1 MPPYCSGPTKR
12 NGRTSSGA
20 QRWRCTACGAS
31 TTVRYDDTAA
41 RFDEF
46 LSWLLSKDT
55 QLEMPG
61 AGRTFRRR
69 TAEFWE
75 VWPMPVPDG
84 EFHRVLFV
92 DGIWLA
98 ERLVVLICCSEDRV
112 VSWYMA
118 QSENSRAW
126 SALMEPIPAPDV
138 VVTDGGSGFAK
149 AVRAAWPRTK
159 VQRCLFH
166 AYAQV
171 KRCTTTRPKLQAG
184 RELYQIALDLTRI
197 KTLHQAEL
205 WRERYLDWCGFWS
218 DFLED
223 TTLVDGKRVYTHER
237 LRKARRSLSSLVSA
251 GTLFTFLDPELTK
264 AGPLPYTN
272 NKIEGGVNA
281 QLRAVLRNHRGL
293 TTLKRVK
300 AVFWWCH
307 AHSGDARTAKEKL
320 ATMPRD
326 SDIDLLYDVYSA
338 SRKHDDGR
346 PEWGD
351 RAVWEELH
359 RKDPFPFLCSI
370 TIRTC
375 SGETHILSY
384 KPLWI
389 DSVFQPLSE
398 NGSIVADFC
407 GAYWKPWQIR
417 AVLFLSLRLAG
428 IHRFRRRTLAFLLNR
443 IQSHEEHRS
452 QIPVVLGLARR
463 SSHS

>member
-1 MPPYCSGPTKR
+1 MKAVKCPYCGGPTKR

-84 EFHRVLFV
+84 EFHRILFV

-138 VVTDGGSGFAK
+138 VVADGGSGFAK

-184 RELYQIALDLTRI
+184 RELYQIALDLTHI

-223 TTLVDGKRVYTHER
+223 TTLVEGKRVYTHER

-307 AHSGDARTAKEKL
+307 AHSGDAMTAKEKL

-359 RKDPFPFLCSI
+359 RKDPFPFWL
-370 TIRTC
+370 
-375 SGETHILSY
+375 
-384 KPLWI
+384 
-389 DSVFQPLSE
+389 D
-398 NGSIVADFC
+398 
-407 GAYWKPWQIR
+407 
-417 AVLFLSLRLAG
+417 
-428 IHRFRRRTLAFLLNR
+428 
-443 IQSHEEHRS
+443 
-452 QIPVVLGLARR
+452 
-463 SSHS
+463 